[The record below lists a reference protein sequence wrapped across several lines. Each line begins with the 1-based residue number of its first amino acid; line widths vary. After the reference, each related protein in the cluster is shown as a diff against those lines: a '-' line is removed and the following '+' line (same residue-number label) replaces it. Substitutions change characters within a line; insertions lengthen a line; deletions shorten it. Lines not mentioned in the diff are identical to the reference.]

1 MKLAA
6 AAATSALLLTACMA
20 TTEAE
25 AAEIGATGISI
36 GAELDNRYN
45 INDETMVAT
54 LTPGIG
60 YDHSSGV
67 AFSADMDF
75 ILYDNEFTLN
85 NDELP
90 TLDFGAEYGMTMWG
104 LNSKVYAETG
114 YDLEAEEMSDIEVGI
129 SFSF

>member
-6 AAATSALLLTACMA
+6 AAATSALLLTACMHA
-20 TTEAE
+20 TEAE

-45 INDETMVAT
+45 IDGDDMTVT
-54 LTPGIG
+54 VTPEVGI
-60 YDHSSGV
+60 DL
-67 AFSADMDF
+67 SADMDF
-75 ILYDNEFTLN
+75 ILYENEFTLN

-114 YDLEAEEMSDIEVGI
+114 YDLELEAMDDIEVGI

>member
-6 AAATSALLLTACMA
+6 AAATTALLLTACMA

-25 AAEIGATGISI
+25 AAEIGATGISV

-45 INDETMVAT
+45 FDTETMTAT
-54 LTPGIG
+54 LTPGFG
-60 YDHSSGV
+60 YDLSGV
-67 AFSADMDF
+67 SLAAEMDF
-75 ILYDNEFTLN
+75 ILYENEFTLN

-90 TLDFGAEYGMTMWG
+90 TLDVGAEYGMTMWG
-104 LNSKVYAETG
+104 LNSKVFAETG
-114 YDLEAEEMSDIEVGI
+114 YDLEAERMEDIEVGI